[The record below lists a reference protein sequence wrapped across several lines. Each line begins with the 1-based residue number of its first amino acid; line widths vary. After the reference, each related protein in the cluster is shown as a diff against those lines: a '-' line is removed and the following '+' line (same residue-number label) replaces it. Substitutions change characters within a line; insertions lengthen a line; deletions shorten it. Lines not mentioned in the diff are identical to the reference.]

1 MDELRIPTVT
11 LAADVVFSDG
21 RQFPGKLFVPASAP
35 RHAGPARPSEWLNE
49 PAEFFAFLP
58 DDSSEPIMV
67 NKGEVLFVSVSAE
80 ANDVGSN
87 DEVETTRPT
96 VEVECAGR
104 RLEGHLAIDMP
115 AGQTRVLDY
124 LNRAERFLTLRNGRR
139 HYLLRKSGITRVF
152 DKSEVPRHKSE
163 DPNHKPA

>member
-11 LAADVVFSDG
+11 LAADVVLTDG
-21 RQFPGKLFVPASAP
+21 RQFPGRLFVPAAAP
-35 RHAGPARPSEWLNE
+35 RHPGPTRASEWLNE

-58 DDSSEPIMV
+58 DDSRDAIMV
-67 NKGEVLFVSVSAE
+67 NKGEVLFVSVPAE
-80 ANDVGSN
+80 ANGDGPDDV
-87 DEVETTRPT
+87 DTPRPA

-104 RLEGHLAIDMP
+104 RFEGHLAIDMP

-124 LNRAERFLTLRNGRR
+124 LNRTERFLTLRDGRR

-152 DKSEVPRHKSE
+152 DKGRQ
-163 DPNHKPA
+163 A